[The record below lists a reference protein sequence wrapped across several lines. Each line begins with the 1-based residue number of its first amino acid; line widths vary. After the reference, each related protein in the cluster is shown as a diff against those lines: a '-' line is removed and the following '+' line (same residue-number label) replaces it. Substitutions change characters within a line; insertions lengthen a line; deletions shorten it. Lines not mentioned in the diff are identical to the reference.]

1 MPHDVLTQVDAY
13 KEKFHL
19 NVPLFKDEENTDDVT
34 NSASN
39 SSDRLSSLDLSKDR
53 IKSIDSRFSTFP
65 TPPINED
72 EEDLPILEGPLNFVQ
87 MLDNSPEGTY
97 VIQKV
102 LISPTFYEQLFC
114 TKVFSASFMCLV
126 AI

>member
-1 MPHDVLTQVDAY
+1 MPHDVFTQVDAY

-39 SSDRLSSLDLSKDR
+39 SSERVSSLEFPRDR
-53 IKSIDSRFSTFP
+53 QKSIETRFSTVTSRP
-65 TPPINED
+65 VDED

-87 MLDNSPEGTY
+87 MLDNCPEGTY

-102 LISPTFYEQLFC
+102 SFSPTFTSNFFLYKSL
-114 TKVFSASFMCLV
+114 
-126 AI
+126 